1 MSVRTER
8 CKKGECLSEQKGV
21 RRENVLEKRKK
32 KEATNFNRMKFRD
45 IIVYLS
51 QGYYYILLYVYT

>member
-8 CKKGECLSEQKGV
+8 SEGIMSLRK
-21 RRENVLEKRKK
+21 ETRKK

-45 IIVYLS
+45 IIVYLI
-51 QGYYYILLYVYT
+51 QGYYCTVYVYTYIMH